1 MQGFNKLRNLGQ
13 RVVTGIKAV
22 GTMNDAVQTAH
33 SAFSGVSDE
42 LPHSGMMG
50 NPAGARGRQSYI
62 PDIDDEDEPEFEQY
76 YQEPIPEI
84 TESLKR
90 NFEQKAK
97 IKTQIIAGQI
107 RKQYLWRRL
116 LAKLVIQ
123 NKGDAQVANKYKD
136 FTEDEI
142 KELPK
147 NIQLIIR
154 NQNHLKAIDSIKI
167 DKALEESCIEYF
179 MMEFEEDYR
188 NGIQLD
194 LRNTNPVE
202 LMVMQ
207 YNQPFDEVL
216 ADIGIDWG
224 LEAKPKVMQIV
235 ENVFTKYFG
244 KNQNEVVQ
252 EAPIVEETPS
262 AEVLNSS
269 QEINPESNENPS
281 TTEEVVTPNMGEEQE
296 PTNLVQLP
304 TAKPQRWSKTYLQ
317 NQEMPNEGTPRWL
330 NYLASKGL
338 TMDMIQDENNFFDDI
353 DHRLR
358 FLAEFD
364 NNWQGEVKTFSIA
377 EKLNMIQ
384 EDIPEGH
391 NED

>member
-1 MQGFNKLRNLGQ
+1 
-13 RVVTGIKAV
+13 
-22 GTMNDAVQTAH
+22 
-33 SAFSGVSDE
+33 
-42 LPHSGMMG
+42 
-50 NPAGARGRQSYI
+50 
-62 PDIDDEDEPEFEQY
+62 
-76 YQEPIPEI
+76 
-84 TESLKR
+84 
-90 NFEQKAK
+90 
-97 IKTQIIAGQI
+97 
-107 RKQYLWRRL
+107 
-116 LAKLVIQ
+116 
-123 NKGDAQVANKYKD
+123 
-136 FTEDEI
+136 
-142 KELPK
+142 
-147 NIQLIIR
+147 
-154 NQNHLKAIDSIKI
+154 
-167 DKALEESCIEYF
+167 
-179 MMEFEEDYR
+179 
-188 NGIQLD
+188 
-194 LRNTNPVE
+194 
-202 LMVMQ
+202 
-207 YNQPFDEVL
+207 
-216 ADIGIDWG
+216 
-224 LEAKPKVMQIV
+224 MQIV

-262 AEVLNSS
+262 AEVLNAS
-269 QEINPESNENPS
+269 QEINPESNESPS

-338 TMDMIQDENNFFDDI
+338 TMEMIQDENNFFDDI
-353 DHRLR
+353 NHRLR